1 MIKTNCKAANVQQ
14 LPTRG
19 GGYFKD
25 IFSLIA
31 CNGSFLPERKKKKN
45 IRQFPRFSVSLRR
58 EHGVRRA
65 SVGEVSEHGCNM
77 TSEDVSSSGRLD
89 THKHARWQTNTH

>member
-31 CNGSFLPERKKKKN
+31 CNGSFLPERKKKKK
-45 IRQFPRFSVSLRR
+45 
-58 EHGVRRA
+58 
-65 SVGEVSEHGCNM
+65 
-77 TSEDVSSSGRLD
+77 
-89 THKHARWQTNTH
+89 HKTISPFFC